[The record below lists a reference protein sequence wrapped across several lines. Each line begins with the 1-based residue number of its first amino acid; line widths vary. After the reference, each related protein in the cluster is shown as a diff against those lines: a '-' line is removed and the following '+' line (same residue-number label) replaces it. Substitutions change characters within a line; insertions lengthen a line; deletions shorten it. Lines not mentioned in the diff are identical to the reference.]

1 MMGKT
6 KIEWCD
12 YSINPLRVRGG
23 KVWKHGYHCEKSS
36 PGCVRCY
43 AEALNMRYGTGLPYT
58 KRDVDFYLDLSV
70 FDTLPKKKPARV
82 FVQDMSD
89 LFLPGVPFE
98 MIGQIYDK
106 VVQLSMSRG
115 HTFLWLTKHI
125 NRMLHFYKWQ
135 SNDSW
140 YEQHIH
146 LGVTVCNQK
155 EADEKIPILLQIPA
169 AKRFVSFEPLLGPID
184 LFDSMFAAEIMADT
198 EDWPIDW
205 GVIGCESGPKR
216 RPCKIE
222 WMETIVKQL
231 RMNRIPCFVKQVN
244 INGRVSHNPDEWPA
258 SLRVREIGDSQC

>member
-12 YSINPLRVRGG
+12 YSINPLRVKGG

-70 FDTLPKKKPARV
+70 FDTLPKRMPKRV

-89 LFLPGVPFE
+89 LFLPGVPPD
-98 MIGQIYDK
+98 MVWGVINK
-106 VVQLSMSRG
+106 CLSKPQ
-115 HTFLWLTKHI
+115 HTFLFLTKHPKVMYRYRYD
-125 NRMLHFYKWQ
+125 NPLNNF
-135 SNDSW
+135 
-140 YEQHIH
+140 H

-169 AKRFVSFEPLLGPID
+169 AKRFVSIEPMLGHITIPLSVHEMLD
-184 LFDSMFAAEIMADT
+184 Q
-198 EDWPIDW
+198 
-205 GVIGCESGPKR
+205 VYIGCESGPKR
-216 RPCKIE
+216 RPCE
-222 WMETIVKQL
+222 LSWMIHMVNQSKEAGA
-231 RMNRIPCFVKQVN
+231 PCFVKQVS

-258 SLRVREIGDSQC
+258 SLRVREIGE